1 MTTLADDTRTVETAP
16 SRMASGLAFAL
27 VSALTFGLS
36 GSLATGLLRSGWS
49 PGAAVLARITVAAI
63 VLVVPAVRAL
73 RGRWHLLRTHAGT
86 ILAYGLIAIAGCQLC
101 YFLGVER
108 VPVAVALLIEYTAP
122 VAVLLWLWLIR
133 GQRPT
138 WVTVAGGIVAGGGLA
153 LVVGITGGVALD
165 VAGVLWSLGAM
176 VGAAVY
182 FILSGNESELPPL
195 TLAGG
200 GLVVGT
206 VVLGLAGLVG
216 IVPMAATTLPAA
228 YAGVTVPWW
237 LPVLGLGVVTAAI
250 AYTTGIAGARRL
262 GSRLASFV
270 ALSEVLAAVLF
281 AWLLLAQLPRPV
293 QLLGGALIL
302 AGVVLVRVGETP
314 RRRRLPKA
322 GRMPA

>member
-1 MTTLADDTRTVETAP
+1 MK
-16 SRMASGLAFAL
+16 GL
-27 VSALTFGLS
+27 
-36 GSLATGLLRSGWS
+36 GW
-49 PGAAVLARITVAAI
+49 IAAI
-63 VLVVPAVRAL
+63 
-73 RGRWHLLRTHAGT
+73 
-86 ILAYGLIAIAGCQLC
+86 
-101 YFLGVER
+101 
-108 VPVAVALLIEYTAP
+108 
-122 VAVLLWLWLIR
+122 
-133 GQRPT
+133 
-138 WVTVAGGIVAGGGLA
+138 IVGGLA
-153 LVVGITGGVALD
+153 GWIASMIMGTGTGVFANIVVGIVGGMVGNFLLGLAGVATRP
-165 VAGVLWSLGAM
+165 GSW
-176 VGAAVY
+176 
-182 FILSGNESELPPL
+182 LSQ
-195 TLAGG
+195 
-200 GLVVGT
+200 
-206 VVLGLAGLVG
+206 GLAGLVG